1 MTRAHSHRLRVIVAA
16 LILFA
21 LGVAIF
27 SPGFVQYDSVGQYA
41 QALTGKYD
49 DWHPPIMARLWSLF
63 VHRGTAPM
71 LALQLAGWWLG
82 LGALAAAI
90 VDRRPRAALMVLA
103 VGLMPPWLGWQVA
116 ILKDAQ
122 MTAAMLAAAGIIGWW
137 RLRGALVPRGAW
149 GAAAL
154 LLVYAALVRA
164 NAIFAIAPFVALLV
178 ADRWPRRIAITIAL
192 TLVTLAAAPFVNHR
206 LLGAADSGVART
218 QALYDL
224 AGIAVRVPY
233 DPRLGLSPA
242 EVVEIRAKH
251 CVKPFFWDPLGEPA
265 RCGTRLH
272 RFEKT
277 PPGQI
282 YARLA
287 PAILHHPLAYAEQ
300 RLAHVNSTWRL
311 WVPPRWINAAPPQ
324 GSEPNDYHLGQ
335 PGRTALA
342 WQKMAGSWADMPIMW
357 PIVWLVLAA
366 GGLAVTR
373 GNGLAGALFGS
384 ALGLEASFLI
394 ISVASDVRYHLW
406 PIVACALGLILA
418 KPWHGDRWIVR
429 TTGVVLVVV
438 LIVGGIARAT
448 MPLPPQSYEA
458 MLI

>member
-1 MTRAHSHRLRVIVAA
+1 MTRALSHRLRIIVAA
-16 LILFA
+16 LILFGLSVTVFA
-21 LGVAIF
+21 
-27 SPGFVQYDSVGQYA
+27 PGFVQYDSVGQYE
-41 QALTGKYD
+41 QALTGQYD

-63 VHRGTAPM
+63 APSGAGPM
-71 LALQLAGWWLG
+71 LVLQLAGWWLG

-103 VGLMPPWLGWQVA
+103 VGLVPPWLGWQVA

-122 MTAAMLAAAGIIGWW
+122 MTAATLAAVGIIGWW
-137 RLRGALVPRGAW
+137 RLRGQPVPRGAW
-149 GAAAL
+149 VAAGL
-154 LLVYAALVRA
+154 LLAYAALVRA
-164 NAIFAIAPFVALLV
+164 NAIFAIAPLVALLV
-178 ADRWPRRIAITIAL
+178 AERWSRRIAITVVL
-192 TLVTLAAAPFVNHR
+192 TLATLAIAPFINHR
-206 LLGAADSGVART
+206 LLGATDSGVART

-233 DPRLGLSPA
+233 DSRLGLSPA
-242 EVVEIRAKH
+242 EVAEIRAKQ
-251 CVKPFFWDPLGEPA
+251 CVKPFFWDPLGEPV
-265 RCGTRLH
+265 RCGTRLQ

-287 PAILHHPLAYAEQ
+287 PGIIHHPLAYAEQ
-300 RLAHVNSTWRL
+300 RLAHVNSTWRF
-311 WVPPRWINAAPPQ
+311 WVPARWINAAPPQ

-342 WQKMAGSWADMPIMW
+342 WQKMAGLWVDLPIMW

-366 GGLAVTR
+366 GGLAATR
-373 GNGLAGALFGS
+373 GRGFAGALFGS
-384 ALGLEASFLI
+384 ALGLEASFLV
-394 ISVASDVRYHLW
+394 ISVASDFRYHLW

-418 KPWHGDRWIVR
+418 KPWHGDRWSIWATGIV
-429 TTGVVLVVV
+429 LAVV
-438 LIVGGIARAT
+438 LIVAGIARMT
-448 MPLPPQSYEA
+448 LPLPPQSYAA

>member
-1 MTRAHSHRLRVIVAA
+1 MTRAFSHRLRIIVAA
-16 LILFA
+16 LLLFGLSLIVFA
-21 LGVAIF
+21 
-27 SPGFVQYDSVGQYA
+27 PGYVEYDSVGQYS
-41 QALTGKYD
+41 QALTGHYD

-63 VHRGTAPM
+63 GHHGAGPM

-103 VGLMPPWLGWQVA
+103 VGLVPPWLGWQVA

-122 MTAAMLAAAGIIGWW
+122 MTAAAVGAVGIIGWW
-137 RLRGALVPRGAW
+137 RLRDEPVPRGAW
-149 GAAAL
+149 VGAGL
-154 LLVYAALVRA
+154 LLAYAALVRA
-164 NAIFAIAPFVALLV
+164 NAIFAIAPLVALLV
-178 ADRWPRRIAITIAL
+178 TERWPRRIAITVAL
-192 TLVTLAAAPFVNHR
+192 TLVTLAVAPVINHR
-206 LLGAADSGVART
+206 VLGAANSGVART

-242 EVVEIRAKH
+242 EVAEIRAKH
-251 CVKPFFWDPLGEPA
+251 CVKPFFWDPLGEPS
-265 RCGTRLH
+265 RCGTRLQ
-272 RFEKT
+272 RYETT

-287 PAILHHPLAYAEQ
+287 PAILHHPLAYAAQ

-311 WVPPRWINAAPPQ
+311 WVPPRWPNAAPPQ
-324 GSEPNDYHLGQ
+324 GSEPNDLHLGQ

-342 WQKMAGSWADMPIMW
+342 WQKMASPWVDVPIMW

-373 GNGLAGALFGS
+373 GDGLAGALFGS
-384 ALGLEASFLI
+384 ALGLEASFLV
-394 ISVASDVRYHLW
+394 ISVASDFRYHLW

-418 KPWHGDRWIVR
+418 KPWHGDRRIMWA
-429 TTGVVLVVV
+429 TGVVLAAV
-438 LIVGGIARAT
+438 LILGGIARVT
-448 MPLPPQSYEA
+448 LPIPPQSYQA